1 MQTPDYET
9 YCKNITLTFPKL
21 EKIEKDLKFMVTDTQ
36 MFIYHTLNG
45 RFEEA
50 ESYRQSILHEQEQIK
65 EELKPACPPTCL
77 SPTPEDN
84 VTMEYMPIEEAI
96 PDTVDPVDNL
106 LFTMDDLEISNDI
119 NVTE

>member
-1 MQTPDYET
+1 MQTPDYEA

-21 EKIEKDLKFMVTDTQ
+21 EKIEKDLKFMDTDTQ

-65 EELKPACPPTCL
+65 QELKPVC
-77 SPTPEDN
+77 PTPEPE
-84 VTMEYMPIEEAI
+84 T
-96 PDTVDPVDNL
+96 
-106 LFTMDDLEISNDI
+106 DLEDIPIIDLCNLTIEDLELEDISNDI
-119 NVTE
+119 NN